1 MHSFVSEVAKVAG
14 GLGLQLR
21 SAPSPQPQPH
31 ANIIRRPQVRRA
43 GVLRK
48 NGSKRIVYSKNSLV
62 KYSRGRGA
70 GAENRYTR
78 GPRGVPEMVFSRW
91 REHHFRLGGC
101 AGRPRVREG
110 GSGGLPELM
119 LGSPKVIL
127 ELSGGHFG
135 FSEGHF

>member
-1 MHSFVSEVAKVAG
+1 MAAG
-14 GLGLQLR
+14 Q
-21 SAPSPQPQPH
+21 SV
-31 ANIIRRPQVRRA
+31 RRPQVRRA

-62 KYSRGRGA
+62 KYSRGLGA
-70 GAENRYTR
+70 GAENQFTR
-78 GPRGVPEMVFSRW
+78 GPLGLPEMALSPR

-127 ELSGGHFG
+127 DVSGVHFG
-135 FSEGHF
+135 LFEGHF

>member
-1 MHSFVSEVAKVAG
+1 
-14 GLGLQLR
+14 
-21 SAPSPQPQPH
+21 
-31 ANIIRRPQVRRA
+31 
-43 GVLRK
+43 
-48 NGSKRIVYSKNSLV
+48 
-62 KYSRGRGA
+62 
-70 GAENRYTR
+70 
-78 GPRGVPEMVFSRW
+78 MVFSPR

-127 ELSGGHFG
+127 ELPGAHFG

>member
-1 MHSFVSEVAKVAG
+1 MDLCVLKTSWGIPGGTPLSGSAEVAAG
-14 GLGLQLR
+14 Q
-21 SAPSPQPQPH
+21 SV
-31 ANIIRRPQVRRA
+31 RRPQVRRA

-70 GAENRYTR
+70 GAENQYTR
-78 GPRGVPEMVFSRW
+78 SPRGVPEMVLSPR
-91 REHHFRLGGC
+91 REHHFRRGGC

-127 ELSGGHFG
+127 ELPGAHFG